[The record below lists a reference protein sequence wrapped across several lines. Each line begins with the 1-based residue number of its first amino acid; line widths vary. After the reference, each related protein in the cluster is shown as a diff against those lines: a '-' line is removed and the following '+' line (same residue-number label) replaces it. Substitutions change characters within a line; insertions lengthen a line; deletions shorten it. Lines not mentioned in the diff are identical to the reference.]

1 MKSALCWKDCGHRT
15 RLTCYDQGMVTIDN
29 KKAPATLRVQPVP
42 SGRFEVR
49 DGDRLL
55 GTSQNEM
62 MAVWSAVG
70 AAEQLAKSG
79 QTVRVV
85 VGRDGDDSV
94 EFVASPSRSA

>member
-1 MKSALCWKDCGHRT
+1 
-15 RLTCYDQGMVTIDN
+15 MVTIDN
-29 KKAPATLRVQPVP
+29 KKTPATLRVQSVS

-70 AAEQLAKSG
+70 AAEQMAKSG
-79 QTVRVV
+79 QTARVV
-85 VGRDGDDSV
+85 VGRQGDDS
-94 EFVASPSRSA
+94 EAFVASPSRPA